1 MNKIITNRYKGLFAI
16 LIVCHHIALSV
27 SNLPIYLIPLKYI
40 GFSVV
45 GYFLFIS
52 GYGLMYGYK
61 NKNDYLNGFIQKK
74 ISRILLPY
82 LCIQIVWLLYCI
94 CTGKF
99 VLIEYIQNF
108 CGGGT
113 NWFVIMIIL
122 YYVVWYLAFSHYND
136 KVAFFIVSIWVVITF
151 VVCIWMNLESNWY
164 ASLLPIV
171 VGMRMLEDYKYILH
185 WIKKNSWK
193 YIALTGGT
201 YAFLFGMRI
210 VLQEYGWNGK
220 IFQGLLRNCI
230 AVMFCFLIVGLQQK
244 ISLEGKVFDFL
255 GKIYWEVYLVHILI
269 LKICKWNLK
278 LEGYM
283 LVAITIGMS
292 IIGACIL
299 KLYVEVT
306 FKEKDKKFKSH

>member
-1 MNKIITNRYKGLFAI
+1 
-16 LIVCHHIALSV
+16 
-27 SNLPIYLIPLKYI
+27 
-40 GFSVV
+40 
-45 GYFLFIS
+45 
-52 GYGLMYGYK
+52 
-61 NKNDYLNGFIQKK
+61 
-74 ISRILLPY
+74 
-82 LCIQIVWLLYCI
+82 
-94 CTGKF
+94 
-99 VLIEYIQNF
+99 
-108 CGGGT
+108 
-113 NWFVIMIIL
+113 
-122 YYVVWYLAFSHYND
+122 
-136 KVAFFIVSIWVVITF
+136 
-151 VVCIWMNLESNWY
+151 MNLESNWY

-299 KLYVEVT
+299 KLFVEVT